1 LSLPL
6 ELNPVAKE
14 AVFTV
19 KLESELR
26 DAFVAEAA
34 AVHQP
39 ASQLVREFM
48 RAFIRS
54 RHEERE
60 HDEWFRAEVEKAIDD
75 PRPGIPHEQVM
86 KEARARIDR
95 VAARK
100 RSA

>member
-1 LSLPL
+1 M
-6 ELNPVAKE
+6 AKE

-19 KLESELR
+19 KLESDLR

-34 AVHQP
+34 AIHQP

-48 RAFIRS
+48 REFIRS
-54 RHEERE
+54 RQEERE
-60 HDEWFRAEVEKAIDD
+60 HDAWFQAEVEKALKDD
-75 PRPGIPHEQVM
+75 RPGMPHEQVM

-100 RSA
+100 RLA